1 MFSPSSLVATYAPV
15 AYELVVQ
22 GDVKAE
28 SFTDTW
34 QIDFSVLLP
43 VTRNV
48 VITDVN
54 PTTCVY
60 ISLTNWPGQRLM
72 K

>member
-1 MFSPSSLVATYAPV
+1 MVTYAPV

-34 QIDFSVLLP
+34 KTDFSVLLT

-60 ISLTNWPGQRLM
+60 ISLKNWSGQKLM
-72 K
+72 T

>member
-1 MFSPSSLVATYAPV
+1 VVTYVPL

-34 QIDFSVLLP
+34 KTGFSVLLP

-54 PTTCVY
+54 PTMCVY
-60 ISLTNWPGQRLM
+60 ISLKNWPGQKLM
-72 K
+72 T